1 MDSVIG
7 GEHRFDA
14 RDAAA
19 AHHPGD
25 VEQHGCLCGAWLVLN
40 RRGDLTWGCGLQA
53 VGDSEIRVRV
63 WSEEVRAFRWEV
75 SSTTPLR
82 EVRLEV
88 EGEAVNIGVGAVTEQ
103 ELWVR

>member
-1 MDSVIG
+1 MQ
-7 GEHRFDA
+7 
-14 RDAAA
+14 AA
-19 AHHPGD
+19 
-25 VEQHGCLCGAWLVLN
+25 
-40 RRGDLTWGCGLQA
+40 
-53 VGDSEIRVRV
+53 GDSEIRVRV

>member
-1 MDSVIG
+1 M
-7 GEHRFDA
+7 
-14 RDAAA
+14 
-19 AHHPGD
+19 
-25 VEQHGCLCGAWLVLN
+25 
-40 RRGDLTWGCGLQA
+40 QA

-63 WSEEVRAFRWEV
+63 WPKEVTAFRWEV